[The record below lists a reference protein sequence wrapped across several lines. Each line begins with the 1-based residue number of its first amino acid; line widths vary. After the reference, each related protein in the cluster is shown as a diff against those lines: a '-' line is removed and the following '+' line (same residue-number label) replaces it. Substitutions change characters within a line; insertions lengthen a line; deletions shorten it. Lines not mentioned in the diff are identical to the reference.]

1 MKVIGKARRR
11 VDGRAKVT
19 GQTRFA
25 DDIVLPRMLHM
36 KLLRSPHAHAM
47 IESIDFSNA
56 VSLSGVHLVLTGKD
70 FPVTFGIL
78 PVTQDEYPLAP
89 EHVRYV
95 GDPIAAVVAKD
106 EQTATQALD
115 LIQVRY
121 RVLDTISNPEEA
133 LAKPEPR
140 IHAYSERG
148 NIHRLQAFEFGN
160 VEEAFA
166 GSDHVFEDL
175 FFYEGNTHLPIEQH
189 AALAALDGE
198 GKLTLW
204 SSTQVPHYVHRC
216 LARVLRVSA
225 SQIRVIACP
234 NGGGFGGKCD
244 VCNHEMVVAKAAM
257 LLGRP
262 VKICL
267 NREEVF
273 YMHRGR
279 HPVLMKMR
287 TGVTRDGKLT
297 GMHVQTLVDG
307 GGYGSYGVASTF
319 YTGALQTVTYELPRY
334 KFDAARVFT
343 NKPPCGPKRGHG
355 TPQPRF
361 GNCCSTAAARSPCSA
376 ALPRSGRAPTMCW
389 SPWWRKSW
397 ASIPSTCAA

>member
-1 MKVIGKARRR
+1 
-11 VDGRAKVT
+11 
-19 GQTRFA
+19 
-25 DDIVLPRMLHM
+25 
-36 KLLRSPHAHAM
+36 HAM
-47 IESIDFSNA
+47 IESIDFSKA

-95 GDPIAAVVAKD
+95 GDPVAAVVAKD

-133 LAKPEPR
+133 LAR
-140 IHAYSERG
+140 
-148 NIHRLQAFEFGN
+148 
-160 VEEAFA
+160 
-166 GSDHVFEDL
+166 SDHVFEDL

-189 AALAALDGE
+189 AAVAALDGE

-216 LARVLRVSA
+216 LARVLRVPA
-225 SQIRVIACP
+225 AQIRVIACP

-279 HPVLMKMR
+279 H
-287 TGVTRDGKLT
+287 
-297 GMHVQTLVDG
+297 
-307 GGYGSYGVASTF
+307 
-319 YTGALQTVTYELPRY
+319 
-334 KFDAARVFT
+334 
-343 NKPPCGPKRGHG
+343 
-355 TPQPRF
+355 
-361 GNCCSTAAARSPCSA
+361 
-376 ALPRSGRAPTMCW
+376 
-389 SPWWRKSW
+389 
-397 ASIPSTCAA
+397 